1 MLVDVG
7 TNTEVVL
14 AGRGRMLA
22 ASCPAGPA
30 FEGGV
35 VTYGMQAGEGA
46 IESRADPA
54 RRQLRLRRR
63 SATARP
69 RGLCGSGLI
78 DLLAELRRSGRMTP
92 KGVFA
97 DRAREVTIVPEAGIT
112 LSRADGSAL
121 AQAKAANTVGQQIL
135 LRELGVGPGE
145 VDRLYLAGGFAR
157 YVDVPNAVEIG
168 FLAPVPAE
176 RVVKLGNASL
186 RGRPRAAAVGPGAP
200 GRSSC

>member
-1 MLVDVG
+1 MLIDVG

-14 AGRGRMLA
+14 VGRGRMLA

-30 FEGGV
+30 FEGGL

-46 IESRADPA
+46 IESVRLEPDGSFTCGIIGDRRAARPVRLRADRPA
-54 RRQLRLRRR
+54 RR
-63 SATARP
+63 AAPRP
-69 RGLCGSGLI
+69 SC
-78 DLLAELRRSGRMTP
+78 MTP

-97 DRAREVTIVPEAGIT
+97 DRAQELTIVPEAGIT

-135 LRELGVGPGE
+135 LRELGLSPGQ

-157 YVDVPNAVEIG
+157 YIDDR
-168 FLAPVPAE
+168 E
-176 RVVKLGNASL
+176 RDRDRV
-186 RGRPRAAAVGPGAP
+186 PGA
-200 GRSSC
+200 GARRSAW